1 MAFERGDTWLLYEV
15 YQPDQPQ
22 EVAEIWLVELF
33 KSIVPRSTTG
43 PGRTNF
49 SQLSESL

>member
-1 MAFERGDTWLLYEV
+1 MAFERGDTWLSYEV

-33 KSIVPRSTTG
+33 KSIVPRMMMTA
-43 PGRTNF
+43 
-49 SQLSESL
+49 